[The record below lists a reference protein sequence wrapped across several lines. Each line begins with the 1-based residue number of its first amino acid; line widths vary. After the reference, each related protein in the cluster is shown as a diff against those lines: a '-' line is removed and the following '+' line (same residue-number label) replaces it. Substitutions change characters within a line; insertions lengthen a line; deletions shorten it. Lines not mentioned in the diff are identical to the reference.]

1 MAKGYRPV
9 LRDQPFLFPP
19 DMREWLAPDH
29 QVWLVIRAVD
39 RMDTSAF
46 HARRKTGHAG
56 TAGYDPDMLA
66 TLLVWAY
73 AQGLASSRRM
83 ETQCGQD
90 VAFRVICGGNRPDHA
105 TIARF
110 RQDFPDAVTQLFGEV
125 LILCAR
131 LGMGKLGTVALDG
144 SKVLANASKAANRT
158 EETLAK
164 MAAERVAAHAAA
176 DAAEDALFGDAR
188 GDEVPADAVDPF
200 TRDERIDAALASAR
214 AERARREEQRAA
226 QERELAAR
234 AAEYLAAARAG
245 TPRAGNPPAG
255 TAVELAER
263 RVAREKAAQ
272 QAKCR
277 EWEQAAASKPGA
289 RPGGRPVPPEQYC
302 RVRTAEAKL
311 AAARAREAGAAQK
324 AAARAAK
331 DAVIVRNITDPDSRL
346 MATRN
351 GKQQCY
357 NPQQVVSED
366 LLIIAT
372 ELTDDPTGMAWFEPM
387 MAQAEE
393 AAALIRAHQPP
404 PPADDQAADETEQA
418 SGIGL
423 SPDDRAA
430 DDRAA
435 DDRAADDRAADETE
449 QASGIGRAL
458 ADAGYL
464 SRHNLTCPGPDRLI
478 ATGKRRD
485 LEHAARQAA
494 ADDDGEDGG
503 GCEEDGGEISAMA
516 ARLATEDGISAYR
529 QRGHIAETPHGDIK
543 HNMRFR
549 QLSLRGKRKA
559 AAEWKFACAV
569 RNLRTAISS
578 GHLTHDALDA
588 LGPQAT

>member
-9 LRDQPFLFPP
+9 RRDQPFLFPP
-19 DMREWLAPDH
+19 DMREWLAADH
-29 QVWLVIRAVD
+29 PVHLVIRAVE

-46 HARRKTGHAG
+46 HAGRRTGHAG
-56 TAGYDPDMLA
+56 AAGYDPDMLV

-73 AQGLASSRRM
+73 AQGVASSRRM
-83 ETQCGQD
+83 ESLCGTD
-90 VAFRVICGGNRPDHA
+90 VAFRLVCGGNLPDHV

-110 RQDFPDAVTQLFGEV
+110 RRDFADAVTVLFGQV

-144 SKVLANASKAANRT
+144 SKVRASASKAANRT
-158 EETLAK
+158 EEALAK
-164 MAAERVAAHAAA
+164 MAAERAAAHAET

-188 GDEVPADAVDPF
+188 GDEVPAEAADPF

-214 AERARREEQRAA
+214 AERERRAREREQQEEEQAVK
-226 QERELAAR
+226 

-245 TPRAGNPPAG
+245 TPKAGNPPGG
-255 TAVELAER
+255 TAVALAEAK
-263 RVAREKAAQ
+263 VAREMAAQ
-272 QAKCR
+272 QAKCQ
-277 EWEQAAASKPGA
+277 EWEERAAAAAAAGNKPGG
-289 RPGGRPVPPEQYC
+289 RGRPVPPEQYC
-302 RVRTAEAKL
+302 RVRRAREKL
-311 AAARAREAGAAQK
+311 AAARDREAR
-324 AAARAAK
+324 AARAAAK
-331 DAVIVRNITDPDSRL
+331 DAVIVRNITDPGSRL
-346 MATRN
+346 MATRD

-366 LLIIAT
+366 LLVIAT
-372 ELTDDPTGMAWFEPM
+372 ELTDDPTDMAWFEPM
-387 MAQAEE
+387 MTRAQD
-393 AAALIRAHQPP
+393 AAALILAHQPP
-404 PPADDQAADETEQA
+404 GPAPASGETPPGPA

-423 SPDDRAA
+423 
-430 DDRAA
+430 
-435 DDRAADDRAADETE
+435 
-449 QASGIGRAL
+449 GL

-485 LEHAARQAA
+485 LEKAARRAA
-494 ADDDGEDGG
+494 GDGQDDDAGDVIG
-503 GCEEDGGEISAMA
+503 AMA
-516 ARLATEDGISAYR
+516 ARLATSDGITACR

-559 AAEWKFACAV
+559 AAEWTFTCAV

-578 GHLTHDALDA
+578 GHLSHEALDK
-588 LGPQAT
+588 LG

>member
-9 LRDQPFLFPP
+9 RRDQPFLFPP
-19 DMREWLAPDH
+19 DMREWLAGDH
-29 QVWLVIRAVD
+29 PVWLVIRAVE

-46 HARRKTGHAG
+46 HARRRTGHAG
-56 TAGYDPDMLA
+56 TAGYDPDMLV

-73 AQGLASSRRM
+73 AQGVASSRRM
-83 ETQCGQD
+83 ESLCGTD
-90 VAFRVICGGNRPDHA
+90 VAFRVICGGNLPDHSA
-105 TIARF
+105 IARF
-110 RQDFPDAVTQLFGEV
+110 RADFADAVTVLFGQV

-144 SKVLANASKAANRT
+144 SKVRANASKAANRT

-164 MAAERVAAHAAA
+164 MAAERVAAHAET

-188 GDEVPADAVDPF
+188 GDEVPAAAADPH

-214 AERARREEQRAA
+214 AERERRERARAEQEEEQAA
-226 QERELAAR
+226 K

-245 TPRAGNPPAG
+245 TPRAGNPPGG
-255 TAVELAER
+255 TAVALAEAK
-263 RVAREKAAQ
+263 VAREMAAQ
-272 QAKCR
+272 QAKCE
-277 EWEQAAASKPGA
+277 EWEQRAGAAAAAGKK
-289 RPGGRPVPPEQYC
+289 PGGRGRPAPPEQYC
-302 RVRTAEAKL
+302 RVRAAQAKL
-311 AAARAREAGAAQK
+311 AAARVREAE
-324 AAARAAK
+324 AAARAAQAAAK

-346 MATRN
+346 MSTRN
-351 GKQQCY
+351 GSQQCY

-366 LLIIAT
+366 LLVIAT
-372 ELTDDPTGMAWFEPM
+372 ELTDDPTDMAWFEPM
-387 MAQAEE
+387 MAQAED
-393 AAALIRAHQPP
+393 AAALILAHQPP
-404 PPADDQAADETEQA
+404 APAPA
-418 SGIGL
+418 SGDATREPAGGIGL
-423 SPDDRAA
+423 
-430 DDRAA
+430 
-435 DDRAADDRAADETE
+435 
-449 QASGIGRAL
+449 AL

-485 LEHAARQAA
+485 LEKTARGTDAAQDDGPDGDGP
-494 ADDDGEDGG
+494 DDDV
-503 GCEEDGGEISAMA
+503 ITAMA
-516 ARLATEDGISAYR
+516 ARLATGDGITAYR

-559 AAEWKFACAV
+559 AAEWRFACAV

-588 LGPQAT
+588 LGPQLT

>member
-9 LRDQPFLFPP
+9 RRDQPFLFPP
-19 DMREWLAPDH
+19 DMREWLPGDH
-29 QVWLVIRAVD
+29 PVHLVIRAVE

-46 HARRKTGHAG
+46 HACRRTGHAG
-56 TAGYDPDMLA
+56 TAGYDPDMLVM
-66 TLLVWAY
+66 LLVWAY
-73 AQGLASSRRM
+73 AQGVASSRRM
-83 ETQCGQD
+83 EALCGTD
-90 VAFRVICGGNRPDHA
+90 VAFRVICGGNLPDHS

-110 RQDFPDAVTQLFGEV
+110 RRDFADPVTVLFGQV

-144 SKVLANASKAANRT
+144 SKVRANASKAANRT

-164 MAAERVAAHAAA
+164 MAAERAAAHAET

-188 GDEVPADAVDPF
+188 GDEVPAEAADPH

-214 AERARREEQRAA
+214 AERERRERAREQQDEEQAVKA
-226 QERELAAR
+226 E
-234 AAEYLAAARAG
+234 EYLAAARAG
-245 TPRAGNPPAG
+245 TPRAGNPPGG
-255 TAVELAER
+255 TAVALAEAK
-263 RVAREKAAQ
+263 VAREMTAQ
-272 QAKCR
+272 QAKCQ
-277 EWEQAAASKPGA
+277 EWEQRAAAAAAAGKKPGG
-289 RPGGRPVPPEQYC
+289 RGRPVPPEQYC
-302 RVRTAEAKL
+302 RVRKAQAKL
-311 AAARAREAGAAQK
+311 AAARVREAGAARK
-324 AAARAAK
+324 AKLAAAK
-331 DAVIVRNITDPDSRL
+331 DAVIVRNITDPGSRL

-357 NPQQVVSED
+357 NPQQVTSED
-366 LLIIAT
+366 LLVIAT
-372 ELTDDPTGMAWFEPM
+372 ELTDDPTDMAWFELM

-393 AAALIRAHQPP
+393 AAALILAHQPAAAA
-404 PPADDQAADETEQA
+404 PAAAAPAGGDAPQQPG

-423 SPDDRAA
+423 
-430 DDRAA
+430 
-435 DDRAADDRAADETE
+435 
-449 QASGIGRAL
+449 AL
-458 ADAGYL
+458 TDAGYL

-485 LEHAARQAA
+485 LEKTARDTAA
-494 ADDDGEDGG
+494 AQDDGQDDDV
-503 GCEEDGGEISAMA
+503 IKAMA
-516 ARLATEDGISAYR
+516 ARLATDDGITAYR

-588 LGPQAT
+588 LGPQVT